1 LPRSADWVVATEE
14 LRTAFV
20 QHPEPVPL
28 G

>member
-1 LPRSADWVVATEE
+1 LPRSADWVEATEE

-28 G
+28 A